1 VARLEE
7 TLQRADGREVYVA
20 GGVAGLDDLA
30 AVEKR
35 GARGALAATAL
46 HSGALG
52 QKEIAALVRER

>member
-1 VARLEE
+1 M
-7 TLQRADGREVYVA
+7 A

-52 QKEIAALVRER
+52 QKEIAALVRERRSQV